1 MDDELPL
8 SDELSLSNETNRLDH
23 ANLFEQMIEFHPSE
37 AAQSRVEELIAKEQE
52 GTLAEQERLELED
65 YMQFDHIMTLMKA
78 RAAQVLAS
86 LAP

>member
-1 MDDELPL
+1 MATNPAYFEIIDFIFENK
-8 SDELSLSNETNRLDH
+8 SL
-23 ANLFEQMIEFHPSE
+23 AQMIEFHPSE

-52 GTLAEQERLELED
+52 GTLTEQERLELED

-86 LAP
+86 LAS